1 MATYKIEQELGG
13 ICLPYLICVACG
25 KKYPLDTT
33 LRCSDCNEPLEV
45 RYESLT
51 PPERIKDE
59 PCFVTRN
66 ANIFP
71 LSQLRPELSL
81 GEGTTPLLPAP
92 NLQKETGLE
101 HIYLKNET
109 VNPTWSFKD
118 RGTSLGVQAAVSFGL
133 NAIGTVSSGNMAA
146 SIAAFAAR
154 ANLDAYVFVQEDMP
168 EGKIQPI
175 AIYGPHLNRGVGD
188 YGQLYFNALAMGE
201 KHGIYFIS
209 SDNPFRVEGQ
219 KTVAYEIL
227 DQLDYKPL
235 DFIFMPVSSGGNM
248 AAVIKACEE
257 MEALGLIKK
266 APMIIGV
273 QAAGCCPIAK
283 AVAEG
288 KEQIEHFGNPNTIA
302 HAISNPMPP
311 SGNRILRKVKEGRAN
326 VITVTEEQI
335 LAAQA
340 FLASKEGLF
349 VQPAGAVPVAAI
361 QKLAKEGTLN
371 PQHKV
376 AAILTGSGLKDT
388 SALALHALKAGAV
401 PVNNLEL
408 ALKGR

>member
-1 MATYKIEQELGG
+1 MP
-13 ICLPYLICVACG
+13 CLVCVACG
-25 KKYPLDTT
+25 KRYPLATA
-33 LRCSDCNEPLEV
+33 LRCNDCNEPLEV
-45 RYESLT
+45 RYESLK
-51 PPERIKDE
+51 PPARIKDE
-59 PCFVTRN
+59 PCFITRN
-66 ANIFP
+66 TNIFP
-71 LSQLRPELSL
+71 LPNLRPELSL
-81 GEGTTPLLPAP
+81 GEGTTPLLGAP
-92 NLQKETGLE
+92 HLQADTGLDT
-101 HIYLKNET
+101 IYLKNET

-118 RGTSLGVQAAVSFGL
+118 RGTSLGVQAAVWFGL
-133 NAIGTVSSGNMAA
+133 SAIGTVSSGNMAA
-146 SIAAFAAR
+146 STAAFAAR
-154 ANLDAYVFVQEDMP
+154 AGLNAYVFVQEDMP
-168 EGKIQPI
+168 DGKIEPI

-188 YGQLYFNALAMGE
+188 YGQLYFNALSLGE

-227 DQLDYKPL
+227 DQLDYQPL
-235 DFIFMPVSSGGNM
+235 DFIVMPVSSGGNM
-248 AAVIKACEE
+248 AAAIKAGEE
-257 MEALGLIKK
+257 MEALGLTKK

-273 QAAGCCPIAK
+273 QAAGCSPIVT

-288 KEQIEHFGNPNTIA
+288 KEQIEHFGQPNTIA

-311 SGNRILRKVKEGRAN
+311 SGNRILRKVKEGRAH
-326 VITVTEEQI
+326 VVSVTEEQI

-340 FLASKEGLF
+340 FLASQEGLF

-361 QKLAKEGTLN
+361 RKLAQEGTLK
-371 PQHKV
+371 PKHKV

-401 PVNNLEL
+401 PVDNLEL

>member
-1 MATYKIEQELGG
+1 MTKGG
-13 ICLPYLICVACG
+13 EICLPYLVCVACG
-25 KKYPLDTT
+25 KRYPLDTA
-33 LRCSDCNEPLEV
+33 LRCGNCDEPLEV
-45 RYESLT
+45 HYDSLK
-51 PPERIKDE
+51 PPARIKDD

-66 ANIFP
+66 TNVFP
-71 LSQLRPELSL
+71 LPDLRPELSL
-81 GEGTTPLLPAP
+81 GEGTTPLLRAS
-92 NLQKETGLE
+92 NLQAETGLE
-101 HIYLKNET
+101 CVYLKNET

-118 RGTSLGVQAAVSFGL
+118 RGTSLGVQAAIWFGL
-133 NAIGTVSSGNMAA
+133 KSIGTVSSGNMAA

-154 ANLDAYVFVQEDMP
+154 AGLEAYVFVQEGMP
-168 EGKIQPI
+168 DGKIQPI
-175 AIYGPHLNRGVGD
+175 AIYGPHLNRGIGD
-188 YGQLYFNALAMGE
+188 YGQLYFNALDLGE

-227 DQLDYKPL
+227 DQLDYEPL

-273 QAAGCCPIAK
+273 QAAGCSPIAK

-288 KEQIEHFGNPNTIA
+288 KDQIEHFHNPNTIA

-326 VITVTEEQI
+326 VITVTEEEI

-340 FLASKEGLF
+340 FLASQEGLF
-349 VQPAGAVPVAAI
+349 VQPAGAVPVAAVRR
-361 QKLAKEGTLN
+361 LAGESTLK
-371 PQHKV
+371 PEHKI

-388 SALALHALKAGAV
+388 SALAHHTLKAGTV
-401 PVNNLEL
+401 PVTNLEL
-408 ALKGR
+408 ALNK